1 MKITIDANLL
11 KKSLQEMLP
20 FAKALKDEK
29 DAARTVIFKTEDDLL
44 ELYTGDLRY
53 NHYVERKVAA
63 KIIEPGEVGVEIR
76 QALDVLGAVDSEVEI
91 EIEQGQSGSIR
102 TKRTNLP
109 LRGSVDPIFKM
120 DPPSENWVTV
130 DRAENLISAAI
141 TADRC
146 RRQDDSL
153 HYDID
158 GLCLLPT
165 EHGIELVGTDGN
177 HLIAVNTGIPNC
189 VDELTVC
196 QPHLAKAL
204 SFFDKKEKVELS
216 VTDSCI
222 WLRQGGRLNVVG
234 RMSGEMF
241 MDYREIIDPNTT
253 ELGTMS
259 YDDVTKVVNLVRRR
273 VLEPTPQGLI
283 RLEAKDDHLFIFGKL
298 AKYQYACDI
307 PGAALDTVS
316 CNAEGFAR
324 MLSMFDAGI
333 DLEWSS
339 EEEHLY
345 LKQGPKLA
353 IIRLMEDFFPD
364 SR

>member
-1 MKITIDANLL
+1 M
-11 KKSLQEMLP
+11 EMLP

-29 DAARTVIFKTEDDLL
+29 DAARTVVFNAVGDTL
-44 ELYTGDLRY
+44 ELYTGDIRY
-53 NHYVERKVAA
+53 NHYVERKLGAHVTV
-63 KIIEPGEVGVEIR
+63 PGEAGVEIR
-76 QALDVLGAVDSEVEI
+76 QALDVLGAVDSDVEI
-91 EIEQGQSGSIR
+91 EIEPGQSGSVR

-109 LRGSVDPIFKM
+109 LRGSIDPIFKLK
-120 DPPSENWVTV
+120 PPSDGWVSV
-130 DRAENLISAAI
+130 ERAENLITAAT

-165 EHGIELVGTDGN
+165 EHGLELVGTDGN
-177 HLIAVNTGIPNC
+177 HLIAVQTGIENC
-189 VDELTVC
+189 VDKITVC

-204 SFFDKKEKVELS
+204 SFFDKKETIHMCVVDKCV
-216 VTDSCI
+216 
-222 WLRQGGRLNVVG
+222 WLKQGGRLNVVG

-241 MDYREIIDPNTT
+241 LDYREILDRNPVK
-253 ELGTMS
+253 LGTMS
-259 YDDVTKVVNLVRRR
+259 YDDLTKVVNLIRRR

-283 RLEAKDDHLFIFGKL
+283 RIEGNDNHLYIFGRH
-298 AKYQYACDI
+298 AKYQYACDMPDANI
-307 PGAALDTVS
+307 ETVT

-324 MLSMFDAGI
+324 MLSMFDAGV
-333 DLEWSS
+333 DFEWGK
-339 EEEHLY
+339 EEKHLY

-364 SR
+364 TR